1 MGLHFDLS
9 MAIFRQFLCV
19 SVIMVPLVQ
28 KEGFEPPPYY
38 LSESTAMAPFGFM
51 QPVETALLYTVPN
64 TALNFGTVK
73 PTHSQSNQVHDRSW
87 V

>member
-28 KEGFEPPPYY
+28 KEGFEPPYY
-38 LSESTAMAPFGFM
+38 LSESMAMAPFGFM

-64 TALNFGTVK
+64 TALNSGTVR
-73 PTHSQSNQVHDRSW
+73 PTPSQSNQVHDPSW